1 MKSMKI
7 TKWFLMWMVLLPSI
21 AAHAQKTVG
30 GVGGTNTKVIESI
43 AKIESS
49 LYIYDEA
56 IGQYS
61 MGITYQG
68 PITVEVISEEGNQL
82 TLKLIN
88 VTYQNQYL
96 TPVQRGIG
104 NIVFEDIFLDAEGN
118 ISESEAYPTITAG
131 NLEGY
136 SQWDG
141 INYGFY
147 PCVVEGTFKDDVLNL
162 AIDMWATCND
172 GGWNAEIYHSI
183 TLAESMPANEY
194 SRNVVEGNYG
204 TIVLPFKPEK
214 LTGIA
219 QLFSLVGKKMGTD
232 RKIECFVLKEET
244 SMQAGV
250 PYIFLS
256 NADKITAWAPFGAEY
271 ESVPKNGHYDP
282 KRGPVKDNNGL
293 QGTYERKRTYDIG
306 ETYEYSD
313 DGIEWEEYVPYK
325 VYLLSNNQFVYAG
338 TRSYIDAYR
347 AYILVDYVPEFVES
361 SDVKYYFLGADTE
374 TSIIDIRN
382 LSKNDGG
389 VYNLSGQ
396 RLPWLRR
403 GVNIVN
409 GKKVYIK

>member
-1 MKSMKI
+1 
-7 TKWFLMWMVLLPSI
+7 
-21 AAHAQKTVG
+21 
-30 GVGGTNTKVIESI
+30 
-43 AKIESS
+43 
-49 LYIYDEA
+49 
-56 IGQYS
+56 
-61 MGITYQG
+61 
-68 PITVEVISEEGNQL
+68 
-82 TLKLIN
+82 
-88 VTYQNQYL
+88 
-96 TPVQRGIG
+96 
-104 NIVFEDIFLDAEGN
+104 VFEDIFLDAEGN

>member
-1 MKSMKI
+1 MKSKKM
-7 TKWFLMWMVLLPSI
+7 TQWLLLWMALLPTI
-21 AAHAQKTVG
+21 AGHAQKALESTD
-30 GVGGTNTKVIESI
+30 GTNTKVVESM

-49 LYIYDEA
+49 LYYYDSEE
-56 IGQYS
+56 QYS
-61 MGITYQG
+61 LGPTYQG
-68 PITVEVISEEGNQL
+68 PITIEVISGEANQL
-82 TLKLIN
+82 TFKLLN
-88 VTYQNQYL
+88 VTYQNPYF
-96 TPVQRGIG
+96 TPVKRGIG
-104 NIVFEDIFLDAEGN
+104 NIAFENIPLDAEGN
-118 ISESEAYPTITAG
+118 IIESDAYPTITAG
-131 NLEGY
+131 NMEGY

-141 INYGFY
+141 IDYGLY
-147 PCVVEGTFKDDVLNL
+147 PCEVEGTFKDDILN
-162 AIDMWATCND
+162 IVIRMWATHEY
-172 GGWNAEIYHSI
+172 GGRSAEIYHCI
-183 TLAESMPANEY
+183 TLTESLPAYEY
-194 SRNVVEGNYG
+194 SRNVAEGNYG
-204 TIVLPFKPEK
+204 TIVLPFKPER

-219 QLFSLVGKKMGTD
+219 QLFSLVGKKMGAD
-232 RKIECFVLKEET
+232 KKIECFVLKEET